1 MLKNSFKQF
10 LKFILV
16 MFFGFFFATNASAT
30 TDENG
35 AIIENNTFGTAYPIG
50 YWQYHGSTICKL
62 EAGKPEAFFSFTANA
77 NDRVYASIT
86 LSQELVNTGAKVE
99 IFNTTSL
106 TSAISTGIKV
116 VNPTSITPF
125 IFANA
130 ASTANSQNFYI
141 KVTRGTFV
149 GNMYFPVSINNRIY
163 SANGTFNFTGTAS
176 NAGNPNILTNPSG
189 VDSSVIYMDLTNN
202 TTIPNGAIVKSITT
216 TGTLNPSN
224 LGGITHKILSAE
236 NNVWYT
242 AIVSGTFGLTT
253 SNNLKVAK
261 KWSFK
266 YNFKAKSSSKMS
278 NVKANITYEYDLTN
292 QFKY

>member
-1 MLKNSFKQF
+1 MLKNSSKQF

-62 EAGKPEAFFSFTANA
+62 EAGKPEAFFSFTANT
-77 NDRVYASIT
+77 NDRVYSSIT
-86 LSQELVNTGAKVE
+86 LAQELLNTGVSVQ
-99 IFNTTSL
+99 IFNSSQLPITPVN
-106 TSAISTGIKV
+106 SAI

-130 ASTANSQNFYI
+130 TSTANSQTFYI

-149 GNMYFPVSINNRIY
+149 GDMYFPVSINNRIY

-236 NNVWYT
+236 NNIWYT
-242 AIVSGTFGLTT
+242 AT
-253 SNNLKVAK
+253 VAGI
-261 KWSFK
+261 F
-266 YNFKAKSSSKMS
+266 
-278 NVKANITYEYDLTN
+278 
-292 QFKY
+292 

>member
-1 MLKNSFKQF
+1 
-10 LKFILV
+10 

-62 EAGKPEAFFSFTANA
+62 EAGKPEAFFSFTANT
-77 NDRVYASIT
+77 NDRVYSSIT
-86 LSQELVNTGAKVE
+86 LAQELLNTGVSVQ
-99 IFNTTSL
+99 IFNSSQLPITPVN
-106 TSAISTGIKV
+106 SAI

-130 ASTANSQNFYI
+130 TSTANSQTFYI

-149 GNMYFPVSINNRIY
+149 GDMYFPVSINNRIY

-236 NNVWYT
+236 NNIWYT

-278 NVKANITYEYDLTN
+278 NVKATITYEYDLTN

>member
-1 MLKNSFKQF
+1 MVFSLLHISE
-10 LKFILV
+10 LPDSDAGV
-16 MFFGFFFATNASAT
+16 VP
-30 TDENG
+30 D
-35 AIIENNTFGTAYPIG
+35 TFGTAYPIG

-130 ASTANSQNFYI
+130 ASTANSQTFYI

-236 NNVWYT
+236 NNIWYT

-278 NVKANITYEYDLTN
+278 NVKATITYEYDLTN

>member
-62 EAGKPEAFFSFTANA
+62 EAGKPEAFFSFTANT
-77 NDRVYASIT
+77 NDRVYSSIT
-86 LSQELVNTGAKVE
+86 LAQELLNTGVSVQ
-99 IFNTTSL
+99 IFNSSQLPITPVN
-106 TSAISTGIKV
+106 SAI

-130 ASTANSQNFYI
+130 TSTANSQTFYI

-149 GNMYFPVSINNRIY
+149 GDMYFPVSINNRIY

-278 NVKANITYEYDLTN
+278 NVKATIKYEYDLTN

>member
-1 MLKNSFKQF
+1 MLKNSSKQF

-62 EAGKPEAFFSFTANA
+62 EAGKPEAFFSFTANT
-77 NDRVYASIT
+77 NDRVYSSIT
-86 LSQELVNTGAKVE
+86 LAQELLNTGVSVQ
-99 IFNTTSL
+99 IFNSSQLPITPVN
-106 TSAISTGIKV
+106 SAI

-130 ASTANSQNFYI
+130 TSTANSQTFYI

-149 GNMYFPVSINNRIY
+149 GDMYFPVSINNRIY

-278 NVKANITYEYDLTN
+278 NVKATITYEYDLTN

>member
-1 MLKNSFKQF
+1 
-10 LKFILV
+10 

-130 ASTANSQNFYI
+130 TSTANSQTFYI

-149 GNMYFPVSINNRIY
+149 GDMYFPVSINNRILKSKAVLQY
-163 SANGTFNFTGTAS
+163 NLNGKFIKEYNSVTQAAKDNGFNQ
-176 NAGNPNILTNPSG
+176 
-189 VDSSVIYMDLTNN
+189 
-202 TTIPNGAIVKSITT
+202 GAI
-216 TGTLNPSN
+216 
-224 LGGITHKILSAE
+224 
-236 NNVWYT
+236 
-242 AIVSGTFGLTT
+242 
-253 SNNLKVAK
+253 
-261 KWSFK
+261 
-266 YNFKAKSSSKMS
+266 S
-278 NVKANITYEYDLTN
+278 NVCRGERYKAYGYIWKYKNI
-292 QFKY
+292 

>member
-1 MLKNSFKQF
+1 
-10 LKFILV
+10 

-62 EAGKPEAFFSFTANA
+62 EAGKPEAFFSFTANT
-77 NDRVYASIT
+77 NDRVYSSIT
-86 LSQELVNTGAKVE
+86 LAQELLNTGVSVQ
-99 IFNTTSL
+99 IFNSSQLPITPVN
-106 TSAISTGIKV
+106 SAI

-130 ASTANSQNFYI
+130 TSTANSQTFYI

-149 GNMYFPVSINNRIY
+149 GDMYFPVSINNRIY

-278 NVKANITYEYDLTN
+278 NVKATITYEYDLTN

>member
-62 EAGKPEAFFSFTANA
+62 EAGKPEAFFSFTANT
-77 NDRVYASIT
+77 NDRVYSSIT
-86 LSQELVNTGAKVE
+86 LAQELLNTGVSVQ
-99 IFNTTSL
+99 IFNSSQLPITPVN
-106 TSAISTGIKV
+106 SAI

-130 ASTANSQNFYI
+130 TSTANSQTFYI

-149 GNMYFPVSINNRIY
+149 GDMYFPVSINNRIY

-236 NNVWYT
+236 NNIWDT
-242 AIVSGTFGLTT
+242 ATVAGIFGLTT

-278 NVKANITYEYDLTN
+278 NVKATITYEYDLTN

>member
-1 MLKNSFKQF
+1 MLKNCFRLV

-16 MFFGFFFATNASAT
+16 MFFGFLFATSASAT
-30 TDENG
+30 INENG
-35 AIIENNTFGTAYPIG
+35 AIIENNSFATAYPIG
-50 YWQYHGSTICKL
+50 YWQYHASTVCML
-62 EAGKPEAFFSFTANA
+62 EAGETEAYFSFTANSG
-77 NDRVYASIT
+77 DRVYASAI
-86 LSQELVNTGAKVE
+86 LSQDYVNSGMT
-99 IFNTTSL
+99 IQTFNNNQVSL
-106 TSAISTGIKV
+106 APASDDVITSASV
-116 VNPTSITPF
+116 LPF

-130 ASTANSQNFYI
+130 SATSNSQTFFI
-141 KVTRGTFV
+141 RVTRGSYV
-149 GNMYFPVSINNRIY
+149 GDMFFPISINNRI
-163 SANGTFNFTGTAS
+163 SSGMGTFNFTGTAS
-176 NAGNPNILTNPSG
+176 NTGNPNILTNPNG

-202 TTIPNGAIVKSITT
+202 TTIPNGAIVKSFAT

-266 YNFKAKSSSKMS
+266 YNFKGTSSSKMS
-278 NVKANITYEYDLTN
+278 NVKAKISYEYDLTN
-292 QFKY
+292 QFQ

>member
-1 MLKNSFKQF
+1 MLKNSSKQF

-130 ASTANSQNFYI
+130 ASTANSQTFYI

-266 YNFKAKSSSKMS
+266 HNFKAKSSSKMS
-278 NVKANITYEYDLTN
+278 NVKATITYEYDLTN

>member
-1 MLKNSFKQF
+1 MLKNSSKQF

-62 EAGKPEAFFSFTANA
+62 EAGKPEAFFSFTANT
-77 NDRVYASIT
+77 NDRVYSSIT
-86 LSQELVNTGAKVE
+86 LAQELLNTGVSVQ
-99 IFNTTSL
+99 IFNSSQLPITPVN
-106 TSAISTGIKV
+106 SAI

-130 ASTANSQNFYI
+130 TSTANSQTFYI

-149 GNMYFPVSINNRIY
+149 GDMYFPVSINNRIY

-236 NNVWYT
+236 NNIWYT

-278 NVKANITYEYDLTN
+278 NVKATITYEYDLTN

>member
-1 MLKNSFKQF
+1 
-10 LKFILV
+10 

-130 ASTANSQNFYI
+130 ASTANSQTFYI

-236 NNVWYT
+236 NNIWYT
-242 AIVSGTFGLTT
+242 ATVAGIFGLTT

-266 YNFKAKSSSKMS
+266 YNFKGTSSSTMS
-278 NVKANITYEYDLTN
+278 NVKAAISYEYDLTK
-292 QFKY
+292 QFVY

>member
-1 MLKNSFKQF
+1 MLKNSSKQF

-62 EAGKPEAFFSFTANA
+62 EAGKPEAFFSFTANT
-77 NDRVYASIT
+77 NDRVYSSIT
-86 LSQELVNTGAKVE
+86 LAQELLNTGVSVQ
-99 IFNTTSL
+99 IFNSSQLPITPVN
-106 TSAISTGIKV
+106 SAI

-130 ASTANSQNFYI
+130 TSTANSQTFYI

-149 GNMYFPVSINNRIY
+149 GDMYFPVSINNRIY

-189 VDSSVIYMDLTNN
+189 VDSFIYMDLTNN

-236 NNVWYT
+236 NNIWYT
-242 AIVSGTFGLTT
+242 ATVAGIFGLTT

-278 NVKANITYEYDLTN
+278 NVKATITYEYDLTN

>member
-62 EAGKPEAFFSFTANA
+62 EAGKPEAFFSFTANT
-77 NDRVYASIT
+77 NDRVYSSIT
-86 LSQELVNTGAKVE
+86 LAQELLNTGVSVQ
-99 IFNTTSL
+99 IFNSSQLPITPVN
-106 TSAISTGIKV
+106 SAI

-130 ASTANSQNFYI
+130 TSTANSQTFYI

-149 GNMYFPVSINNRIY
+149 GDMYFPVSINNRIY

-278 NVKANITYEYDLTN
+278 NVKATITYEYDLTN

>member
-1 MLKNSFKQF
+1 MRQVAKCECARWPNS
-10 LKFILV
+10 LRP
-16 MFFGFFFATNASAT
+16 N
-30 TDENG
+30 
-35 AIIENNTFGTAYPIG
+35 
-50 YWQYHGSTICKL
+50 
-62 EAGKPEAFFSFTANA
+62 
-77 NDRVYASIT
+77 
-86 LSQELVNTGAKVE
+86 
-99 IFNTTSL
+99 
-106 TSAISTGIKV
+106 
-116 VNPTSITPF
+116 NPTSITPF

-130 ASTANSQNFYI
+130 TSTANSQTFYI

-149 GNMYFPVSINNRIY
+149 GDMYFPVSINNRIY

-236 NNVWYT
+236 NNIWYT
-242 AIVSGTFGLTT
+242 ATVAGIFWLTT

-278 NVKANITYEYDLTN
+278 NVKATITYEYDLTN

>member
-1 MLKNSFKQF
+1 MLKNSSKQF

-62 EAGKPEAFFSFTANA
+62 EAGKPEAFFSFTANT
-77 NDRVYASIT
+77 NDRVYSSIT
-86 LSQELVNTGAKVE
+86 LAQELLNTGVSVQ
-99 IFNTTSL
+99 IFNSSQLPITPVN
-106 TSAISTGIKV
+106 SAI

-130 ASTANSQNFYI
+130 TSTANSQTFYI

-163 SANGTFNFTGTAS
+163 SANGTFNFTGTTS

-202 TTIPNGAIVKSITT
+202 TTIPNCAIVKSITT
-216 TGTLNPSN
+216 TCTLNPSN

-278 NVKANITYEYDLTN
+278 NVKATITYEYDLTN

>member
-62 EAGKPEAFFSFTANA
+62 EAGKPEAFFSFTANT
-77 NDRVYASIT
+77 NDRVYSSIT
-86 LSQELVNTGAKVE
+86 LAQELLNTGVSVQ
-99 IFNTTSL
+99 IFNSSQLPITPVN
-106 TSAISTGIKV
+106 SAI

-130 ASTANSQNFYI
+130 TSTANSQTFYI

-149 GNMYFPVSINNRIY
+149 GDMYFPVSINNRIY

-236 NNVWYT
+236 NNIWYT

-278 NVKANITYEYDLTN
+278 NVKATITYEYDLTN

>member
-1 MLKNSFKQF
+1 
-10 LKFILV
+10 
-16 MFFGFFFATNASAT
+16 
-30 TDENG
+30 
-35 AIIENNTFGTAYPIG
+35 
-50 YWQYHGSTICKL
+50 
-62 EAGKPEAFFSFTANA
+62 
-77 NDRVYASIT
+77 
-86 LSQELVNTGAKVE
+86 
-99 IFNTTSL
+99 
-106 TSAISTGIKV
+106 
-116 VNPTSITPF
+116 
-125 IFANA
+125 
-130 ASTANSQNFYI
+130 
-141 KVTRGTFV
+141 
-149 GNMYFPVSINNRIY
+149 MYFPVSINNRIY

-278 NVKANITYEYDLTN
+278 NVKATITYEYDLTN

>member
-1 MLKNSFKQF
+1 
-10 LKFILV
+10 

-130 ASTANSQNFYI
+130 ASTANSQTFYI

-216 TGTLNPSN
+216 ASTITPSMS
-224 LGGITHKILSAE
+224 GITHKILSAQ

-242 AIVSGTFGLTT
+242 STISSATYGAYALTT
-253 SNNLKVAK
+253 ANNLAVAR

-266 YNFKAKSSSKMS
+266 YNVKPKGASKMS
-278 NVKANITYEYDLTN
+278 NVKATINYEYDLTK

>member
-1 MLKNSFKQF
+1 MLKNSSKQF

-62 EAGKPEAFFSFTANA
+62 EAGKPEAFFSFTANT
-77 NDRVYASIT
+77 NDRVYSSIT
-86 LSQELVNTGAKVE
+86 LAQELLNTGVSVQ
-99 IFNTTSL
+99 IFNSSQLPITPVN
-106 TSAISTGIKV
+106 SAI

-130 ASTANSQNFYI
+130 ASTANSQTFYI

-236 NNVWYT
+236 NNIWYT
-242 AIVSGTFGLTT
+242 ATVAGIFGLTT

-278 NVKANITYEYDLTN
+278 NVKATITYEYDLTN

>member
-1 MLKNSFKQF
+1 MLKNSSKQF

-62 EAGKPEAFFSFTANA
+62 EAGKPEAFFSFTANT

-130 ASTANSQNFYI
+130 TSTANSQTFYI

-149 GNMYFPVSINNRIY
+149 GDMIFPVSISKRIY
-163 SANGTFNFTGTAS
+163 SANGTFNFAGTAS

-266 YNFKAKSSSKMS
+266 YNFKGKSSSKMS
-278 NVKANITYEYDLTN
+278 NVKATITYEYDLTN

>member
-1 MLKNSFKQF
+1 MLKNSSKQF

-16 MFFGFFFATNASAT
+16 MFFGFFFVTNASAT

-50 YWQYHGSTICKL
+50 YWQYHGSTICRLK
-62 EAGKPEAFFSFTANA
+62 ADQTVAYFSFTANT
-77 NDRVYASIT
+77 NDRVYSSIT
-86 LSQELVNTGAKVE
+86 LAQELLNTGVSVQ
-99 IFNTTSL
+99 IFNSSQLPITPVN
-106 TSAISTGIKV
+106 SAI

-130 ASTANSQNFYI
+130 TSTASSQTFYI

-149 GNMYFPVSINNRIY
+149 GDMYFPVSINNRIY

-236 NNVWYT
+236 NNIWYT
-242 AIVSGTFGLTT
+242 ATVAGIFGLTT

-278 NVKANITYEYDLTN
+278 NVKATITYEYDLTN

>member
-10 LKFILV
+10 LKVILV

-62 EAGKPEAFFSFTANA
+62 EAGKPEAFFSFTANT
-77 NDRVYASIT
+77 NDRVYSSIT
-86 LSQELVNTGAKVE
+86 LAQELLNTGVSVQ
-99 IFNTTSL
+99 IFNSSQLPITPVN
-106 TSAISTGIKV
+106 SAI

-130 ASTANSQNFYI
+130 TSTANSQTFYI

-278 NVKANITYEYDLTN
+278 NVKATITYEYDLTN